1 MNNLTITSLLLAER
15 SRILDIAH
23 AFRTNQQQHS
33 VHGTLLWLTIVFAVA
48 GALLVLN
55 RLLDRRDQDQRRVNQ
70 PLRLF
75 LALCKAHK
83 LKWSERWLLWRVARC
98 QRLRDPGRL
107 FLEPERLDPANL
119 SPTLRLQWAQLRL
132 LRERLFRGLAAEEPS
147 PAALA
152 VAEEPCPPA
161 SLDELASGAFTVP
174 LDQSWAISTWSPQA
188 EISTE
193 DTAPPIPS

>member
-1 MNNLTITSLLLAER
+1 MNHLIITSLLLAER
-15 SRILDIAH
+15 SRILEIAQ
-23 AFRTNQQQHS
+23 AFRANHQQHS
-33 VHGTLLWLTIVFAVA
+33 AHETLLWLTIVFTLA

-75 LALCKAHK
+75 LALCKAHR
-83 LKWSERWLLWRVARC
+83 LNWSEQWLLWRVARC

-107 FLEPERLDPANL
+107 FLEPERLDSTNL
-119 SPTLRLQWAQLRL
+119 SPTLRLRWAQLRQ
-132 LRERLFRGLAAEEPS
+132 LRERLFRGLPGEES
-147 PAALA
+147 SSATHID
-152 VAEEPCPPA
+152 AEEPCPPA

-188 EISTE
+188 QISVE
-193 DTAPPIPS
+193 DTGPPLPG